1 MRNNNNDNNERPMR
15 PRMAANSG
23 PVRPAMP
30 LLRSSLLRLA
40 ASSRQ
45 LLTRISLACMQSP
58 SYLPFDAA
66 FEQ

>member
-45 LLTRISLACMQSP
+45 LFTRISLALHAISLISP
-58 SYLPFDAA
+58 VRCRV
-66 FEQ
+66 